1 MRLDH
6 LQRPE
11 LNKGT
16 VDFVVPEAYWAI
28 NPPPKISSSY
38 YLVEPPPPGP
48 RRPQPMDYVF
58 AFDISNEAIQSGFL
72 VTACASLLKVLY
84 GGTSEDSLSLEPC
97 FPENSRLAIISFDK
111 TLHFYDLSVRLL
123 RSIKTPADFLS
134 LQPHFQQAPMMVLPD
149 IDEIFLPLRDG
160 LFVYPLES
168 RLVYPLCVFIPLTI
182 PIQNGNRELTGCSS
196 TTP

>member
-16 VDFVVPEAYWAI
+16 VDFVVPEEYWAI

-38 YLVEPPPPGP
+38 YLVQPPPPGP

-58 AFDISNEAIQSGFL
+58 VFDISNEAIQSGFL

-84 GGTSEDSLSLEPC
+84 GGTSEDGLSLEPC
-97 FPENSRLAIISFDK
+97 FPENSRLAIISFDQ
-111 TLHFYDLSVRLL
+111 TLHFYNLSVRLL
-123 RSIKTPADFLS
+123 QSIKKPADFFTS
-134 LQPHFQQAPMMVLPD
+134 AATFSTGTYDGTTRHQRD
-149 IDEIFLPLRDG
+149 IFTIARWATCSPIG
-160 LFVYPLES
+160 VS
-168 RLVYPLCVFIPLTI
+168 VSASPLCLHP
-182 PIQNGNRELTGCSS
+182 PHHSNSER
-196 TTP
+196 